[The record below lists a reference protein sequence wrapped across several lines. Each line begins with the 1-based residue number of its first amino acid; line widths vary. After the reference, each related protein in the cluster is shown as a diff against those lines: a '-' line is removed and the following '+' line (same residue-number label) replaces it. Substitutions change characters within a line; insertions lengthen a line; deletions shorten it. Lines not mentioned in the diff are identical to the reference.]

1 MRCLPR
7 EAFREWLNQQSFSQ
21 NTKSTQWSQVN
32 RIAKTYGDLDA
43 AYDADRFASI
53 RATLEYSKEDQR
65 QRRPN
70 PSKFEIAGDIYSNLA
85 SYRASLT
92 YYARFREHEA
102 KETQPDAT
110 ARVRRHA
117 LERLKAVFLSRYPDF
132 ASRGFEAREGL
143 YWDDERA
150 YKEEVMARVAALLAN
165 RDASDE
171 EMGEGLMAI
180 LQQPPANFVGWR
192 AFAQIKEAGEPSIQ
206 AVNEAMGELLR
217 DPGEPASIAA
227 AYAAKVHPL
236 MSGGGLGNPA
246 FGQVRSLI
254 TTALALAR
262 PDEAIAVKTRFMQ
275 RAAKELLGRG
285 IFKAGVMTVSE
296 YRDVLALAEE
306 IFGVMR
312 DDWGWRPKDLWDV
325 QGFLWVTSDL
335 HETDPAKDA
344 EQDDEDL
351 VPREPNAVPTS
362 PTNLILYGPPGTGKT
377 YATAERAVRLCDGA
391 LPDGGRPQVMA
402 RYRELVDRRRIA
414 FVTFHQSY
422 AYEDFVEGLRPET
435 GTSDAEDDAAGGQA
449 AATGGFSLRA
459 QPGVFRRLADL
470 ARESRGV
477 GPGAPKLDQAKRV
490 FKVGLGRWGDAE
502 GARIYREA
510 VEGNY
515 VAIGW
520 AGDVDWSAPAYD
532 DFAAIRERWR
542 KDHSEATGN
551 DPNIKQS
558 YAIRAGLRLGDL
570 VIVSQG
576 NGRFRAIGEVIGPYE
591 YRPGQEGTQHRRR
604 VRWLWR
610 NDAGLARDLI
620 YRKQFVQPAIYELDP
635 AEIDWEAL
643 AQIIASGSGD
653 ARRGEP
659 EPYVLIIDEI
669 NRANVSKV
677 FGELITLIEP
687 DKRLGAENGLTVTLP
702 YSGDAFGVPP
712 NLHIIGTM
720 NTADRSIALLDTALR
735 RRFEFEELMPDA
747 SALTDASVATKVD
760 LEAVLTGINARIEY
774 LFDREHQIGHAFF
787 IGCRSLA
794 DLSRV
799 MRTKVIPL
807 LAEYFYED
815 WEKVRQVLGERT
827 DEGAFVGRV
836 RLKPPRGSELQDPD
850 DGRWRYFV
858 RAEFSADAYEQ
869 LKP

>member
-1 MRCLPR
+1 LPR
-7 EAFREWLNQQSFSQ
+7 EAFREWLNKQSFSQ
-21 NTKSTQWSQVN
+21 NTKNTQWSQAN
-32 RIAKTYGDLDA
+32 RIEKTYGDLDA
-43 AYDADRFASI
+43 AYDADRFASL
-53 RATLEYSKEDQR
+53 RSSLEYSKEDQR
-65 QRRPN
+65 SGRPN
-70 PSKFEIAGDIYSNLA
+70 PSKFDIDGDIYSNLA

-102 KETQPDAT
+102 KEAAPE
-110 ARVRRHA
+110 RRGLIRRDA
-117 LERLKAVFLSRYPDF
+117 LEHLKSVFLARYPDF
-132 ASRGFEAREGL
+132 QARGFQAREGL

-150 YKEEVMARVAALLAN
+150 YKEEVMGRVGALLA
-165 RDASDE
+165 DGDMSE
-171 EMGEGLMAI
+171 EALGEGMLAI

-192 AFAQIKEAGEPSIQ
+192 AFAQIKDAGDAAVRSINR
-206 AVNEAMGELLR
+206 AIGEMLR
-217 DPGEPASIAA
+217 DPGEPAAIAA
-227 AYAAKVHPL
+227 AGAAKVHPL
-236 MSGGGLGNPA
+236 MTGGGLGNPA
-246 FGQVRSLI
+246 FGQVRSLV

-275 RAAKELLGRG
+275 RAAKQLLGRG
-285 IFKAGVMTVSE
+285 IFKPAVMSVSE
-296 YRDVLALAEE
+296 YRETLALAEE
-306 IFGVMR
+306 IFAVMR
-312 DDWGWRPKDLWDV
+312 DEWGWRPKDLWDV

-335 HETDPAKDA
+335 YEDDATKDT
-344 EQDDEDL
+344 EQDDE
-351 VPREPNAVPTS
+351 EPLAPEMKPAPAP

-391 LPDGGRPQVMA
+391 LPDGGRAAVMA
-402 RYRELVDRRRIA
+402 RYRELVERRRVA

-435 GTSDAEDDAAGGQA
+435 GPAEADEADGDAAS
-449 AATGGFSLRA
+449 TGGFSLRA
-459 QPGVFRRLADL
+459 QPGVFRRIAGL
-470 ARESRGV
+470 ARDNRGPAV
-477 GPGAPKLDQAKRV
+477 KLPSLDRSKRV
-490 FKVGLGRWGDAE
+490 FKMSLGRSGDAE

-510 VEGNY
+510 LEGGY
-515 VAIGW
+515 VVLGW
-520 AGDVDWSAPAYD
+520 GGEIDWSPSEFE
-532 DFAAIRERWR
+532 DFAAVKRRWQR
-542 KDHSEATGN
+542 DHPEATGN
-551 DPNIKQS
+551 DPNVQQPHI
-558 YAIRAGLRLGDL
+558 LRSGMKVGDL
-570 VIVSQG
+570 VVVSLG
-576 NGRFRAIGEVIGPYE
+576 NMRFRAIGEVTGPYE
-591 YRPGQEGTQHRRR
+591 FRRSEKDEFHHRRP

-610 NDAGLARDLI
+610 SDEGRPCELI
-620 YRKQFVQPAIYELDP
+620 YRRRFMMQSIYELDATQIEWP
-635 AEIDWEAL
+635 ALEQIVGASAAEA
-643 AQIIASGSGD
+643 GPGM
-653 ARRGEP
+653 P

-687 DKRLGAENGLTVTLP
+687 DKRLGGENALTVTLP
-702 YSGDAFGVPP
+702 YSGDTFGVPP

-747 SALTDASVATKVD
+747 TALTDASVATGVD
-760 LEAVLTGINARIEY
+760 LEAVLTGLNERIEY

-787 IGCRSLA
+787 IGCRTLA

-836 RLKPPRGSELQDPD
+836 QLKPPRSAELQNSD

-858 RAEFSADAYEQ
+858 RADFSAEAFEQ

>member
-1 MRCLPR
+1 MPR

-32 RIAKTYGDLDA
+32 RIEKIYGDLDA
-43 AYDADRFASI
+43 AYDADRFAAL
-53 RATLEYSKEDQR
+53 RATLEYSREDQR
-65 QRRPN
+65 RGRAN
-70 PSKFEIAGDIYSNLA
+70 PSKFDIDGDIYSNLA

-102 KETQPDAT
+102 QETQSDAT
-110 ARVRRHA
+110 GRIRRDA
-117 LERLKAVFLSRYPDF
+117 LERLKSVFLSRCPDF
-132 ASRGFEAREGL
+132 ASRGFQAREGL
-143 YWDDERA
+143 YWDEERA
-150 YKEEVMARVAALLAN
+150 YKEEVMARVAALLASA
-165 RDASDE
+165 DASE
-171 EMGEGLMAI
+171 EHLGEGLMAI

-192 AFAQIKEAGEPSIQ
+192 AFAQIKDAGEPAIQSINQ
-206 AVNEAMGELLR
+206 AIGEMLR

-227 AYAAKVHPL
+227 ACAAKVHPL

-246 FGQVRSLI
+246 FGQVRSLV

-275 RAAKELLGRG
+275 RAAKQLLGRG
-285 IFKAGVMTVSE
+285 IFKAAVMTVSE
-296 YRDVLALAEE
+296 YRHMLALAEDV
-306 IFGVMR
+306 FVVMR
-312 DDWGWRPKDLWDV
+312 DDWGWRPTDLWDV

-335 HETDPAKDA
+335 YETDAAKDA
-344 EQDDEDL
+344 EQDDEDP
-351 VPREPNAVPTS
+351 VPQETNAVPAP

-391 LPDGGRPQVMA
+391 LPDGGRPEVMA

-435 GTSDAEDDAAGGQA
+435 GPADAEEDASGGEA
-449 AATGGFSLRA
+449 APSGGFSLRA
-459 QPGVFRRLADL
+459 QPGVFRRIADL
-470 ARESRGV
+470 ARDNRG
-477 GPGAPKLDQAKRV
+477 PATKLPALDRSKRV
-490 FKVGLGRWGDAE
+490 FKMSLGRSGDAE

-510 VEGNY
+510 MDGGY
-515 VAIGW
+515 VVLGW
-520 AGDVDWSAPAYD
+520 GGEIDWSPAQFR
-532 DFAAIRERWR
+532 DFAAVKHRWQQ
-542 KDHSEATGN
+542 DHPDATGN
-551 DPNIKQS
+551 DPNIQQPH
-558 YAIRAGLRLGDL
+558 ILRSGMRVGDL
-570 VIVSQG
+570 VVVSLG
-576 NGRFRAIGEVIGPYE
+576 NKRFRAIGEITGPYE
-591 YRPGQEGTQHRRR
+591 FRRSDKDEFHHRRP

-610 NDAGLARDLI
+610 SDEGTPCELI
-620 YRKQFVQPAIYELDP
+620 YRRSFMMQSIYELDGTQ
-635 AEIDWEAL
+635 IDWPAL
-643 AQIIASGSGD
+643 EQIVGASAVAAGSG
-653 ARRGEP
+653 AP

-687 DKRLGAENGLTVTLP
+687 DKRVGAENGLTVTLP
-702 YSGDAFGVPP
+702 YSGDTFGVPP

-747 SALTDASVATKVD
+747 SALTDASVATEVD

-836 RLKPPRGSELQDPD
+836 RLKPPRGPDLQDPD